1 MKENKKLWILIPFY
15 AFIFVFVILPLFYM
29 FVLSFREQDGIWSM
43 SNTFS
48 FHNYVDILNPV
59 YLETFKQSFK
69 LAFAT
74 TFFVCLIGYPFGYF
88 TARLHDKKKKIV
100 LFLLILPF
108 WINSLIRLFGW
119 MTFFRTGGVL
129 DKVLMGIGVI
139 DESLRLSY
147 TYPVVVLGMV
157 YMLLP
162 FMVMSIYSSV
172 DKMDWTL
179 VEAAYDLGASKWT
192 AFWTVTFRTT
202 LPGLFVGVI
211 LTFVPSMGLF
221 YIADILGGNKVVL
234 VGNVIQDQLLRV
246 HNWPFAAALSVVLML
261 LTIVMLLLYKK
272 LFGKRLG

>member
-15 AFIFVFVILPLFYM
+15 AFVFVFVLLPLFYM
-29 FVLSFREQDGIWSM
+29 LILSFREQDGIWSM
-43 SNTFS
+43 SNSFS
-48 FHNYVDILNPV
+48 LHNYMDILNPV

-74 TFFVCLIGYPFGYF
+74 TFFVGLTGYPFGYF
-88 TARLHDKKKKIV
+88 TARLRDKKKKVV

-129 DKVLMGIGVI
+129 DKILMGLGII
-139 DESLRLSY
+139 DESLKLSY

-179 VEAAYDLGASKWT
+179 VEAAQDLGASKWT
-192 AFWTVTFRTT
+192 AFWTVTFRST
-202 LPGLFVGVI
+202 LPGLFVGAI

-246 HNWPFAAALSVVLML
+246 HNWPFAAALSVVLMIM
-261 LTIVMLLLYKK
+261 TILMLLLYKK

>member
-1 MKENKKLWILIPFY
+1 MKDNKKLFILIPFY
-15 AFIFVFVILPLFYM
+15 AFVFIFVLLPLFYM
-29 FVLSFREQDGIWSM
+29 IVLSFREQDGIWSM

-48 FHNYVDILNPV
+48 FDNYLNILNPV

-74 TFFVCLIGYPFGYF
+74 TFFVALIGYPFGYF
-88 TARLHDKKKKIV
+88 TARLRGRKKKVV

-129 DKVLMGIGVI
+129 DKVLMGMGFI
-139 DESLRLSY
+139 DDSLKLSY
-147 TYPVVVLGMV
+147 TYPMVVLGMV

-162 FMVMSIYSSV
+162 FMVLAIYASV

-179 VEAAYDLGASKWT
+179 VEAAQDLGASKWT
-192 AFWTVTFRTT
+192 AFWTVTFTTT
-202 LPGLFVGVI
+202 LPGLFVGAI

-246 HNWPFAAALSVVLML
+246 HNWPFAAALSVVLMIM
-261 LTIVMLLLYKK
+261 TIIMLLLYKK